1 MTTTATPSGEVA
13 TPRSRTR
20 WFILAGVL
28 VALLLAGFGSYYAS
42 SAPDGLEKVAYDKGL
57 YNGARD
63 SATAGSP
70 LADYSVSGVTNER
83 LSGGLAGVIGVG
95 VTLALAGGL
104 FLLVRKRGS
113 AED

>member
-1 MTTTATPSGEVA
+1 MTTTSPASAEVA
-13 TPRSRTR
+13 PSRARTR
-20 WFILAGVL
+20 WFILGGVL
-28 VALLLAGFGSYYAS
+28 VALLLAGFASYYAS
-42 SAPDGLEKVAYDKGL
+42 TSPDGLEKVAADKGL
-57 YNGARD
+57 DSGARD

-70 LADYSVSGVTNER
+70 LADYSVSGVSNER

-95 VTLALAGGL
+95 VTLAFAGGL